1 MRVSITAGE
10 VARLRQAAEDND
22 GLQHSV
28 DTLKAELKR
37 LERDF
42 ALVARALCKTA
53 DFDLWL
59 MDQDRSSAMIPGKPR
74 AGYASGIQV
83 EGMTD
88 HDLAVAYAEARAK
101 EVGQ

>member
-22 GLQHSV
+22 DLQHSV
-28 DTLKAELKR
+28 DTLKSELKH
-37 LERDF
+37 LEQDF
-42 ALVARALCKTA
+42 ALVAKALCKTA

-74 AGYASGIQV
+74 AGYASGLNV

-88 HDLAVAYAEARAK
+88 HELAVAYATAQTRGE
-101 EVGQ
+101 